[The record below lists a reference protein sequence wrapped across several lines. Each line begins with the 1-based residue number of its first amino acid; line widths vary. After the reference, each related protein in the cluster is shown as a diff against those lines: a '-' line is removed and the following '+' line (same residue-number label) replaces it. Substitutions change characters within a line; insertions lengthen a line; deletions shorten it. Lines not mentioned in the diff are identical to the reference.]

1 MGQLVAYHGGRFLL
15 FAGTE
20 ALRGTGPGTVG
31 DGVACHSGF
40 KVLKLPYE
48 RMNESNWDRMLYHSL
63 PKFCICVFLPDDRK
77 GLQGMVEEIASSPK
91 FLHDHLPLKCVP
103 VG

>member
-40 KVLKLPYE
+40 KVLKLV
-48 RMNESNWDRMLYHSL
+48 RISMFTFH
-63 PKFCICVFLPDDRK
+63 FLFSF
-77 GLQGMVEEIASSPK
+77 M
-91 FLHDHLPLKCVP
+91 
-103 VG
+103 